1 MTLSEPYRKSKN
13 RSRVSYRPSESI
25 NSKRPCCKN
34 KQILLILNIKNGNRM
49 KILYVTWF
57 SFLLL
62 VISLSFWN
70 SDKLQENYKLL
81 SSIPLHTDSKA
92 EIRDVKTTKICTN
105 GCNDN
110 LALFGIIG
118 EFGNHKLHIS
128 FNVNKLAVWAGVLHL
143 ILKGIYSFK
152 FFIHYTRVLFC
163 QKILP
168 CA

>member
-1 MTLSEPYRKSKN
+1 MLRDFP
-13 RSRVSYRPSESI
+13 
-25 NSKRPCCKN
+25 
-34 KQILLILNIKNGNRM
+34 
-49 KILYVTWF
+49 
-57 SFLLL
+57 FLLL

-118 EFGNHKLHIS
+118 EFGNHILIYKNLHIS
-128 FNVNKLAVWAGVLHL
+128 FNVNKTAMWAGVLHL
-143 ILKGIYSFK
+143 ILKGIY
-152 FFIHYTRVLFC
+152 I
-163 QKILP
+163 
-168 CA
+168 